1 MDNSNIRLQQLSPE
15 HLAAW
20 DRDGILVLKASDLY
34 GPETVQDIRTWAGEV
49 QNWAETPGKWMM
61 YFEKS
66 LKDGARILNR
76 MENFFPYH
84 DGLNAL
90 FNGPWALGLVG
101 QLLGAPA
108 VCFKEKINFKL
119 PGGGAFAAHQD
130 VQAGWD
136 RYGHTVHIS
145 LAIAIDPATI
155 ENGCL
160 EVVRG
165 EHKKGLIGPM
175 GSEIPKDVCDKL
187 TWELV
192 TMEPGDLIFFDS
204 YAPHRSE
211 PNMTT
216 STRRVIYLTYNKA
229 SEGDFREQY
238 YIDKRKS
245 YPPDIEREVG
255 KDYAYKI

>member
-1 MDNSNIRLQQLSPE
+1 MDKLDIRLKTLSPE
-15 HLAAW
+15 HLRQW
-20 DRDGILVLKASDLY
+20 DCDGVLVLRAAELY
-34 GPETVQDIRTWAGEV
+34 GPDLVAAIRRWTDEV
-49 QNWAETPGKWMM
+49 QAWPETPGKWMM

-84 DGLNAL
+84 DGFNRL
-90 FNGPWALGLVG
+90 FNTDWALGLAA
-101 QLLGAPA
+101 QLLGGPA
-108 VCFKEKINFKL
+108 VAFKEKINFKL

-136 RYGHTVHIS
+136 RYGQSVHIS
-145 LAIAIDPATI
+145 LAVAVDAATI

-175 GSEIPKDVCDKL
+175 GAEIPKDVCDKL
-187 TWELV
+187 TWEPVL
-192 TMEPGDLIFFDS
+192 MEPGDMIFFDS
-204 YAPHRSE
+204 FAPHRSA
-211 PNMTT
+211 PNLTA

-229 SEGDFREQY
+229 SEGDTRERY
-238 YIDKRKS
+238 YADKRQS
-245 YPPDIEREVG
+245 FPPDIERDPS
-255 KDYAYKI
+255 KQYAYKI